1 MATGRLQWGAHEGAP
16 GDGSTGNAGPA
27 LVTLPGTE
35 ANPKKPV
42 EVAQFDAATAEHLWF
57 GAVMPAEYLSGGTV
71 DLYWMANAVTV
82 TAVRWAARIGAVTP
96 GDVDTPIEHVTAAL
110 SAVATNVNTVEA
122 RRLTKTSIV
131 LANLDTIAGGDVFWL
146 LVYRDAADAAD
157 TLAIDAELLR
167 VELNFTV

>member
-1 MATGRLQWGAHEGAP
+1 MATARLQWGAHEGTP

-35 ANPKKPV
+35 TNPKKPI

-57 GAVMPAEYLSGGTV
+57 GGIMPAEYLSGGTV
-71 DLYWMANAVTV
+71 DLYWMANAVTA
-82 TAVRWAARIGAVTP
+82 TAVRWASRIGVVAP
-96 GDVDTPIEHVTAAL
+96 NDVDTPIEHLSAAL
-110 SAVATNVNTVEA
+110 TAVATNINTVEA
-122 RRLTKTSIV
+122 RRLTKSSIT
-131 LANLDTIAGGDVFWL
+131 LANLDSLAGGKVFWL

-157 TLAIDAELLR
+157 TLAIDSELLR